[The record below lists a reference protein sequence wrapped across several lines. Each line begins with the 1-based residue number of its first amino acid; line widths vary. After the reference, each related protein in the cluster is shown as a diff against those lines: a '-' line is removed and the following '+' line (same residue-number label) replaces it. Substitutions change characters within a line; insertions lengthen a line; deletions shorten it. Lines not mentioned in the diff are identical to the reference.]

1 MLHSVSEVGSDLLD
15 KHDQAVEK
23 KIRQKKK
30 WGPFQFFLI
39 VSSVLVLVMWGVI
52 IFGGQ
57 AAPKGTVE
65 FAKKGRVLLFMVNGA
80 LARYARYEG
89 NKYPETLS
97 ALVPKYL
104 AFKDPDLVHLRKLSY
119 QKDPVA
125 GYRLSLINPE
135 KGEMNLILSPKGI
148 EHIPSSGRGA

>member
-1 MLHSVSEVGSDLLD
+1 MQCKHHPGRKADHICISCNAPICSECTEEIKQGSYACFQCAMLHSVSEVGSDLLD

-89 NKYPETLS
+89 NKYPETL
-97 ALVPKYL
+97 
-104 AFKDPDLVHLRKLSY
+104 LST
-119 QKDPVA
+119 
-125 GYRLSLINPE
+125 LT
-135 KGEMNLILSPKGI
+135 
-148 EHIPSSGRGA
+148 H